1 MEYLRQAAG
10 MTPMVRNRVAP
21 KLRIVSRS
29 SEPLR
34 DRHEAGRLLGLEL
47 SNLRGQGAV
56 VLGIPRGG
64 VIVACELAR
73 ALDAELDVVLSRKLR
88 TPGHWELAMGS
99 VAEDGRVFLNEM
111 VLKDSGIS
119 QASIAQEKAAQVA
132 EIARRSELIRHVR
145 LKVSLQGRLAIITDD
160 GVATGATTLAAIWAA
175 RQEHPKKLIAAIP
188 VGSENTVIRLADEVD
203 EMICLR
209 APPFFD
215 AVGQFYMWF
224 GPVED
229 EEVLEILK
237 AEQERLSHQQMD
249 APG

>member
-1 MEYLRQAAG
+1 
-10 MTPMVRNRVAP
+10 MVRNRVAP

-29 SEPLR
+29 SEPVR

-47 SNLRGQGAV
+47 SSLRGQGAV

-145 LKVSLQGRLAIITDD
+145 PKVSLQGRLAIITDD

-215 AVGQFYMWF
+215 AVGQFYMRF